1 MLDTASKPYIAG
13 RFKTKLPTNLRK
25 TGFVGS
31 GCHILILKRA
41 RSETGE
47 FEHARHGGI
56 ESGHVLATCR
66 GEVGC
71 ATAAALDELCG
82 SLDEIAGVQ
91 TAFAHQVFAE
101 HHGEERFVVVL

>member
-1 MLDTASKPYIAG
+1 MERYTLHAG
-13 RFKTKLPTNLRK
+13 LYRRESGSFADKNKTPHEPAKKR
-25 TGFVGS
+25 FVGS

-82 SLDEIAGVQ
+82 SLDEIAGV
-91 TAFAHQVFAE
+91 
-101 HHGEERFVVVL
+101 